1 MAKARKVKGESIS
14 AIAEALGVS
23 RVTLYR
29 HIGWPSHFPHSSEPL
44 SRHTRRI
51 EAQVRFKA
59 CSPGETPGKVVQRQF
74 KGVRAC
80 PGRIEGAC
88 ALPTGKVKWFNNE
101 KGFGF
106 LSRDDGGD
114 VFVHS
119 SVLPAGVDSLKPG
132 QRVEFGV
139 VAGQRGDQAL
149 SVSLL
154 DPTPSVAAAQ
164 RKKPDE
170 LASIVQDLTTLLENI
185 TPMLE
190 KGRYP
195 DKASGKKIAGLLR
208 AVADQLDV

>member
-1 MAKARKVKGESIS
+1 MK
-14 AIAEALGVS
+14 
-23 RVTLYR
+23 R
-29 HIGWPSHFPHSSEPL
+29 HDQIRGRGL
-44 SRHTRRI
+44 
-51 EAQVRFKA
+51 QV
-59 CSPGETPGKVVQRQF
+59 
-74 KGVRAC
+74 
-80 PGRIEGAC
+80 
-88 ALPTGKVKWFNNE
+88 PTGKVKWFNSE

-106 LSRDDGGD
+106 LSRDGGGD

-119 SVLPAGVDSLKPG
+119 SVLPAGVDALKPG

-139 VAGQRGDQAL
+139 VAGHRGDQAL
-149 SVSLL
+149 SVTLL

-164 RKKPDE
+164 RRKPDE

-195 DKASGKKIAGLLR
+195 EKASGKQIAGLLR

>member
-1 MAKARKVKGESIS
+1 M
-14 AIAEALGVS
+14 
-23 RVTLYR
+23 
-29 HIGWPSHFPHSSEPL
+29 
-44 SRHTRRI
+44 
-51 EAQVRFKA
+51 
-59 CSPGETPGKVVQRQF
+59 
-74 KGVRAC
+74 
-80 PGRIEGAC
+80 
-88 ALPTGKVKWFNNE
+88 PTGKVKWFNSE

-119 SVLPAGVDSLKPG
+119 SVLPAGVEVLKPG

-149 SVSLL
+149 SVTVL

-185 TPMLE
+185 TPQLE

-195 DKASGKKIAGLLR
+195 EKASGKKIAGLLR

>member
-1 MAKARKVKGESIS
+1 M
-14 AIAEALGVS
+14 
-23 RVTLYR
+23 
-29 HIGWPSHFPHSSEPL
+29 
-44 SRHTRRI
+44 
-51 EAQVRFKA
+51 
-59 CSPGETPGKVVQRQF
+59 
-74 KGVRAC
+74 
-80 PGRIEGAC
+80 
-88 ALPTGKVKWFNNE
+88 PTGKVKWFNSE

-119 SVLPAGVDSLKPG
+119 SVLPAGVDVLKPG

-149 SVSLL
+149 SVTIL

-170 LASIVQDLTTLLENI
+170 LLPIVQDLTSLLEDVGQTLNR
-185 TPMLE
+185 
-190 KGRYP
+190 GRYP
-195 DKASGKKIAGLLR
+195 DKAYGKKVATLLR

>member
-1 MAKARKVKGESIS
+1 V
-14 AIAEALGVS
+14 
-23 RVTLYR
+23 
-29 HIGWPSHFPHSSEPL
+29 
-44 SRHTRRI
+44 
-51 EAQVRFKA
+51 
-59 CSPGETPGKVVQRQF
+59 
-74 KGVRAC
+74 
-80 PGRIEGAC
+80 
-88 ALPTGKVKWFNNE
+88 PTGKVKWFNSE

-119 SVLPAGVDSLKPG
+119 SVLPDGVDVLKPG

-149 SVSLL
+149 SVTVL

-195 DKASGKKIAGLLR
+195 DKVSGKKIAGLLR

>member
-1 MAKARKVKGESIS
+1 M
-14 AIAEALGVS
+14 
-23 RVTLYR
+23 
-29 HIGWPSHFPHSSEPL
+29 
-44 SRHTRRI
+44 
-51 EAQVRFKA
+51 
-59 CSPGETPGKVVQRQF
+59 
-74 KGVRAC
+74 
-80 PGRIEGAC
+80 
-88 ALPTGKVKWFNNE
+88 PTGKVKWFNSE

-119 SVLPAGVDSLKPG
+119 SVLPAGLETLKPG

-149 SVSLL
+149 SLTVI

-170 LASIVQDLTTLLENI
+170 LASIVQDLTTLLEDLA
-185 TPMLE
+185 PMLE
-190 KGRYP
+190 RGRYP
-195 DKASGKKIAGLLR
+195 ERTSGKQIAGLLR

>member
-1 MAKARKVKGESIS
+1 M
-14 AIAEALGVS
+14 
-23 RVTLYR
+23 
-29 HIGWPSHFPHSSEPL
+29 
-44 SRHTRRI
+44 
-51 EAQVRFKA
+51 
-59 CSPGETPGKVVQRQF
+59 
-74 KGVRAC
+74 
-80 PGRIEGAC
+80 
-88 ALPTGKVKWFNNE
+88 PTGKVKWFNSE

-119 SVLPAGVDSLKPG
+119 SVLPAGVDALKPG

-149 SVSLL
+149 SVALL

-195 DKASGKKIAGLLR
+195 DKASGGKIAGLLR

>member
-1 MAKARKVKGESIS
+1 M
-14 AIAEALGVS
+14 
-23 RVTLYR
+23 
-29 HIGWPSHFPHSSEPL
+29 
-44 SRHTRRI
+44 
-51 EAQVRFKA
+51 
-59 CSPGETPGKVVQRQF
+59 
-74 KGVRAC
+74 
-80 PGRIEGAC
+80 
-88 ALPTGKVKWFNNE
+88 PTGKVKWFNSE

-119 SVLPAGVDSLKPG
+119 SVLPAGVETLKPG

-149 SVSLL
+149 SLAVI

-170 LASIVQDLTTLLENI
+170 LASIVQDLTTLLENLG
-185 TPMLE
+185 PNLE

-195 DKASGKKIAGLLR
+195 DRTSGKQIAGLLR

>member
-1 MAKARKVKGESIS
+1 V
-14 AIAEALGVS
+14 
-23 RVTLYR
+23 
-29 HIGWPSHFPHSSEPL
+29 
-44 SRHTRRI
+44 
-51 EAQVRFKA
+51 
-59 CSPGETPGKVVQRQF
+59 
-74 KGVRAC
+74 
-80 PGRIEGAC
+80 
-88 ALPTGKVKWFNNE
+88 PTGKVKWFNSE

-119 SVLPAGVDSLKPG
+119 SVLPAGIDGLKPG

-149 SVSLL
+149 SVTVL

-164 RKKPDE
+164 RRKPDE

-190 KGRYP
+190 RGRYP
-195 DKASGKKIAGLLR
+195 DKVHGKKIAGLLR

>member
-1 MAKARKVKGESIS
+1 MPI
-14 AIAEALGVS
+14 
-23 RVTLYR
+23 
-29 HIGWPSHFPHSSEPL
+29 
-44 SRHTRRI
+44 
-51 EAQVRFKA
+51 
-59 CSPGETPGKVVQRQF
+59 
-74 KGVRAC
+74 
-80 PGRIEGAC
+80 
-88 ALPTGKVKWFNNE
+88 GKVKWYDAE

-119 SVLPAGVDSLKPG
+119 SVLPEGVESLKPG

-149 SVSLL
+149 SVTVL

-164 RKKPDE
+164 RRKPDE

-190 KGRYP
+190 RGRYP
-195 DKASGKKIAGLLR
+195 DKVQGAKIAGLLR

>member
-1 MAKARKVKGESIS
+1 M
-14 AIAEALGVS
+14 
-23 RVTLYR
+23 
-29 HIGWPSHFPHSSEPL
+29 
-44 SRHTRRI
+44 
-51 EAQVRFKA
+51 
-59 CSPGETPGKVVQRQF
+59 
-74 KGVRAC
+74 
-80 PGRIEGAC
+80 C
-88 ALPTGKVKWFNNE
+88 ALPTGKVKWFNSE

-119 SVLPAGVDSLKPG
+119 SVLPAGVEVLKPG

-149 SVSLL
+149 SVTIL

-164 RKKPDE
+164 RRKPDE
-170 LASIVQDLTTLLENI
+170 LASIVQDLTTVLENI